1 MSDCI
6 HCDIHDLIE
15 ERYEGRDTNLSEL
28 TAKVAEVLVDLILLA
43 PVEERGSLMADVLAN
58 IGGLFLEKS
67 EDAGLKTDPRRH

>member
-15 ERYEGRDTNLSEL
+15 EKYEGQNTNLAEL
-28 TAKVAEVLVDLILLA
+28 TGKVAEVLVDLILLA
-43 PVEERGSLMADVLAN
+43 PVEQRGSLMADILAN

-67 EDAGLKTDPRRH
+67 EDAGAKPDPRRH